1 MTIGYRT
8 PAARS
13 TLVLRASR
21 LGFESFLVLIGYPL
35 WLAAL
40 WLMGSAFGELMLR
53 LKPIAWPPPRSYSPR
68 SS

>member
-1 MTIGYRT
+1 LG
-8 PAARS
+8 S
-13 TLVLRASR
+13 SR
-21 LGFESFLVLIGYPL
+21 PWVLIGYPL
-35 WLAAL
+35 WLSAL